1 MHLTCTWLT
10 LSPRHPT
17 PAACH
22 LQVTD
27 TTTFTDDKRRAEVD
41 AWLYDTCTRTLQHIV
56 DIVVQYYSAVS
67 GEAGSLDWGLG
78 WGQAKPVGLR
88 HPAA

>member
-1 MHLTCTWLT
+1 MAPWLRPFHFPT
-10 LSPRHPT
+10 NLLAPPHTSPPF
-17 PAACH
+17 PAP
-22 LQVTD
+22 QVTD

-67 GEAGSLDWGLG
+67 GGCRGSCAGEAE
-78 WGQAKPVGLR
+78 
-88 HPAA
+88 